1 MSLLQM
7 KHICK
12 SFSGVYANED
22 INLTV
27 EKGEI
32 HALLGENGAGKTT
45 LVNIIFGLY
54 TADSGEILWKDKPA
68 DFASPRE
75 AIDAGIG
82 MVQQHFSLV
91 NKMTVLDNIVLNL
104 KDNSFFLDRAAAKK
118 KLTDLAEKYGLY
130 VNPDAVISDLSV
142 GEQQRVEILKAL
154 YRNVELLILDEPT
167 GVLTPQET
175 TQFFDVL
182 RNLKKE
188 GYGIIII
195 THRMSE
201 IMAISDK
208 VTILRD
214 GRQVADLVT
223 ADTNPEELSAY
234 MIGRELNDDYHIEG
248 SPKKDIMLELKNV
261 SNHHRKHSRHKLE
274 NISLTIHKGEILGIA
289 GVEGNGQKEL
299 AEVITGI
306 QKAGEGEILLDGQN
320 LAGINIRG
328 RYEAGVSYISEDR
341 LSDSLITGMNISE
354 NLVLREYGKLPFANH
369 SIINK
374 AAIRKNAAEKMK
386 QYQVRASGKSGIDT
400 LVKLLSGGNQQKLII
415 ARELND
421 HAKVIVASQPT
432 RGLDIGA
439 TEFVRQQLIDQR
451 GLTNIRFTYNSN
463 LRNIRIL
470 ILSRI
475 LREMFYDLI
484 KHISKSLTV
493 SCRNGKWLA
502 DSQIIKFIN
511 IHHIFLNAVHLIHCK
526 YHWFAAAAKHIC
538 NFRIRIHKS
547 LMYICNKDNDIRSI
561 NSDLSLLPHLRK
573 NHIAAIRFNTT
584 CVNNS
589 KIIIQP

>member
-1 MSLLQM
+1 MKLKWRKVINQSVEITFRSFSFLKHFNYSIPVSKDLLTLISLYEKKEKTMSLLQM

-248 SPKKDIMLELKNV
+248 SPQKDIMLELKNV

-306 QKAGEGEILLDGQN
+306 QKTGEGEILLDGQN

-451 GLTNIRFTYNSN
+451 NAGKGVMLISADLEEIMALSDRIAVLFGGKIVGILNREEATVQKIGL
-463 LRNIRIL
+463 L
-470 ILSRI
+470 
-475 LREMFYDLI
+475 MGG
-484 KHISKSLTV
+484 ISEEEA
-493 SCRNGKWLA
+493 R
-502 DSQIIKFIN
+502 
-511 IHHIFLNAVHLIHCK
+511 
-526 YHWFAAAAKHIC
+526 
-538 NFRIRIHKS
+538 
-547 LMYICNKDNDIRSI
+547 
-561 NSDLSLLPHLRK
+561 
-573 NHIAAIRFNTT
+573 
-584 CVNNS
+584 
-589 KIIIQP
+589 